1 MSDDS
6 VKDAVLNTAGQE
18 TIPPAG
24 FPQEAT
30 DFLGP
35 EGAPEEESF
44 AALLE
49 KNGAVS
55 ARLAPGQKVRG
66 RVISISGDA
75 VYIDLGG
82 KSEGMITLGE
92 FIDENG
98 ICGVREGDVVDAFFL
113 SVQDGMRHLTT
124 LLNGYSSLRLD
135 AVRDAFSAG
144 IAINGE
150 VKREIKGGF
159 EVSIGGVVC
168 FCPWSHIDIRG
179 GRVGADYMG
188 KTFSFKV
195 LDYKEGGRTIVIS
208 RRAMLEQE
216 RRARID
222 LLKESISIGVDLTVK
237 VRSLQSF
244 GAFVDLGGVDGL
256 IPFSEISWGR
266 IEKPEDVLSIGQE
279 VTVRVLSLDWD
290 KERLTVSIK
299 AIQPDPWSIVAE
311 KYPVGEKVNG
321 TIVRLAPFGAFVT
334 LEHGIDGLV
343 HISNLGAG
351 RRIQH
356 PKEVVAVGQKV
367 EAYVLAVDPQN
378 RKLSLSME
386 PKREVK
392 KIVLPSEG
400 EIIDGIVEKV
410 MPFGVFVKIG
420 DELTGLVPNS
430 EMDTPNGS
438 DHSRMFP
445 SGSAMQVAVREV
457 DTGRG
462 KVLLSRKALKEM
474 EEREDFKRYKDS
486 IKVKEKS
493 SGALSS
499 LGELLKAKK
508 YGQ

>member
-6 VKDAVLNTAGQE
+6 VKDAALNTIGQE

-24 FPQEAT
+24 FSQEAT
-30 DFLGP
+30 DCLGP
-35 EGAPEEESF
+35 ESAPEEESF
-44 AALLE
+44 AELLE
-49 KNGAVS
+49 KNGVVS
-55 ARLAPGQKVRG
+55 ARLAPGQKVRA

-82 KSEGMITLGE
+82 KSEGMIALSE
-92 FIDENG
+92 FIDKDG
-98 ICGVREGDVVDAFFL
+98 ICGVREGDVVEAFFL
-113 SVQDGMRHLTT
+113 SVQDGIRQLTT
-124 LLNGYSSLRLD
+124 RSNGYSSQRFD

-144 IAINGE
+144 IAINGD

-159 EVSIGGVVC
+159 EVSIGGAVS
-168 FCPWSHIDIRG
+168 FCPWSHIDLRG
-179 GRVGADYMG
+179 GRVGADYIG
-188 KTFSFKV
+188 RTFSFKV

-208 RRAMLEQE
+208 RRALLEEE
-216 RRARID
+216 RRARIN
-222 LLKESISIGVDLTVK
+222 LLKETISIGIDINAK
-237 VRSLQSF
+237 VLSLQSF

-256 IPFSEISWGR
+256 IPISEISWGR
-266 IEKPEDVLSIGQE
+266 TEKPEDVLSIGQE
-279 VTVRVLSLDWD
+279 VRVRVLSLDWD

-311 KYPVGEKVNG
+311 KYSVGEKVNG
-321 TIVRLAPFGAFVT
+321 VIVRLVPFGAFVT

-343 HISNLGAG
+343 HISNLGSG

-356 PKEVVAVGQKV
+356 PKEVVAVGQQV
-367 EAYVLAVDPQN
+367 EVYVLAVDPQS
-378 RKLSLSME
+378 RKLSLSMQ

-392 KIVLPSEG
+392 KVVLPSEG
-400 EIIDGIVEKV
+400 KIIDGVVEKV

-420 DELTGLVPNS
+420 DEITGLVPNS

-445 SGSAMQVAVREV
+445 AGSAMQVAVREV
-457 DTGRG
+457 DTVRG

-474 EEREDFKRYKDS
+474 EEREDFKSYKNSVRDE
-486 IKVKEKS
+486 EKS

>member
-6 VKDAVLNTAGQE
+6 AKDAAPNTVLS
-18 TIPPAG
+18 
-24 FPQEAT
+24 
-30 DFLGP
+30 GP
-35 EGAPEEESF
+35 EDAPEEESF
-44 AALLE
+44 AALFE

-55 ARLAPGQKVRG
+55 ARLAPGQKVRA

-82 KSEGMITLGE
+82 KSEGMITLSE

-98 ICGVREGDVVDAFFL
+98 TCTVREGDVVDAFFL
-113 SVQDGMRHLTT
+113 SVQDGIRQLTT
-124 LLNGYSSLRLD
+124 LLHGYSSLRLD

-144 IAINGE
+144 ISINGD

-159 EVSIGGVVC
+159 EVSIGGVAC

-179 GRVGADYMG
+179 GRTGADYIG

-195 LDYKEGGRTIVIS
+195 LDYKEGGRTIVLS
-208 RRAMLEQE
+208 RRAALEQE

-222 LLKESISIGVDLTVK
+222 LLKETISIGMDITAT

-256 IPFSEISWGR
+256 VPFSEISWGR
-266 IEKPEDVLSIGQE
+266 IEKPEDVLSVGQE
-279 VTVRVLSLDWD
+279 VRVRVLSLDWD

-299 AIQPDPWSIVAE
+299 AIQPDPWSIASE
-311 KYPVGEKVNG
+311 KYLVGEKVNG

-334 LEHGIDGLV
+334 LEHGIDGLM

-356 PKEVVAVGQKV
+356 PKEVVAVGQQV
-367 EAYVLAVDPQN
+367 EAYVLTVDPQN
-378 RKLSLSME
+378 RKLSLSMQ
-386 PKREVK
+386 PKREVR
-392 KIVLPSEG
+392 KIALPSEG
-400 EIIDGIVEKV
+400 EIIDGVVEKV

-445 SGSAMQVAVREV
+445 SGSAMKVAVREV
-457 DTGRG
+457 DKGRG
-462 KVLLSRKALKEM
+462 KVVLSRKALKEM
-474 EEREDFKRYKDS
+474 EEREDFKRYKAS
-486 IKVKEKS
+486 VKDEGKS
-493 SGALSS
+493 SGALGS